1 MPVES
6 ISFRVKL
13 VANRSVSLAI
23 ICLFDFVNGIDSFN
37 HYARRATFFALFL
50 VVLLLSRRNDWFAH
64 LLHFYNLAHTIIN

>member
-6 ISFRVKL
+6 ISFSVKL

-37 HYARRATFFALFL
+37 HYARKATFFALCL
-50 VVLLLSRRNDWFAH
+50 VVLQRR
-64 LLHFYNLAHTIIN
+64 TIEE

>member
-23 ICLFDFVNGIDSFN
+23 ICLFNFVNGIDSFN
-37 HYARRATFFALFL
+37 HYARKATFFALFL
-50 VVLLLSRRNDWFAH
+50 VVLQRR
-64 LLHFYNLAHTIIN
+64 TIEE